1 MRTAQK
7 AETTKYNFA
16 KLYEMKLSKAET
28 LIYLEVSNLTNKA
41 IECWTHAQ
49 HPKNLNQFK
58 LSIEI
63 RSNFVIVNR
72 LTHIMWEYLE
82 FNEDFPDGTLL
93 QLFLFIYNL
102 LNTMQ
107 RRNLDCS
114 KLFSFFIK
122 FHI

>member
-1 MRTAQK
+1 MIENWQNENVSIDHKIATNRNNYDELWKWLNSAVRTAQK

-82 FNEDFPDGTLL
+82 FNEDFPDGT
-93 QLFLFIYNL
+93 
-102 LNTMQ
+102 
-107 RRNLDCS
+107 
-114 KLFSFFIK
+114 
-122 FHI
+122 